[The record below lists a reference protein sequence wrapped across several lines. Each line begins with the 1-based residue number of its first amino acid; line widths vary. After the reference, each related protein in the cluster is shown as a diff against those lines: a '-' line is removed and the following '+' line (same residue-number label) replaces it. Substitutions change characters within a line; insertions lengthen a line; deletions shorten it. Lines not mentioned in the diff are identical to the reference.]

1 MEKIDLTTITF
12 VKLRYENKV
21 KPSDRPKVN
30 RSQDAYDIF
39 IENWDWET
47 ITHIETMKLMLLN
60 RANKVLGIAG
70 LSTGGT
76 NGCIID
82 LKIVFQYAILANA
95 SLIILAHNHPSGS
108 LKPSEADIAIT
119 KKVKDAGKFLDIT
132 PLDHL
137 IISPDER
144 YFSLADEGFI

>member
-12 VKLRYENKV
+12 VKLRYESKV

-30 RSQDAYDIF
+30 CSNDAYQLF
-39 IENWDWET
+39 INNWDWET

-60 RANKVLGIAG
+60 RANRVMGITN

-82 LKIVFQYAILANA
+82 VKVIFQYAILANA
-95 SLIILAHNHPSGS
+95 SSIILAHNHPSGS
-108 LKPSEADIAIT
+108 LKPSDADIAVT
-119 KKVKDAGKFLDIT
+119 KKVHEAGKLFDIRL
-132 PLDHL
+132 LDHL
-137 IISPDER
+137 IITPDDR
-144 YFSLADEGFI
+144 YYSLSDEGCF